1 MEICEIEGIGP
12 AYGARLEKAGI
23 KSPAALLEKGATP
36 EGREALAI
44 ASNIPEKLIRDW
56 VNRVDLTRVN
66 GIGPQFADLLE
77 ESGVDTIPDL
87 AQRNAANLQKRLAQV
102 NEARNLANR
111 TPSLSEV
118 ERWIREAKSLPRV
131 VTH

>member
-12 AYGARLEKAGI
+12 AYGAKLERAGI
-23 KSPAALLEKGATP
+23 TSPASLLEKGATP
-36 EGREALAI
+36 EGREAI
-44 ASNIPEKLIRDW
+44 AKSTGIAEKLIRDW

-77 ESGVDTIPDL
+77 ESGVDSIPAL
-87 AQRNAANLQKRLAQV
+87 AQRNAANLYKKVVQV
-102 NEARNLANR
+102 NEARNLASR

-118 ERWIREAKSLPRV
+118 ERWIREAKGLPRV

>member
-12 AYGARLEKAGI
+12 AYGAKLEKAGI
-23 KSPAALLEKGATP
+23 KTPAELLAQGAHP
-36 EGREALAI
+36 EGREAI
-44 ASNIPEKLIRDW
+44 AKATGIAEKLIRDW

-87 AQRNAANLQKRLAQV
+87 AQRNAANLYKKVIQV
-102 NEARNLANR
+102 NEARHLASR
-111 TPSLSEV
+111 DPSMSEV
-118 ERWIREAKSLPRV
+118 ERWIKEAKSLPRV

>member
-12 AYGARLEKAGI
+12 AYGRKLEQAGVT
-23 KSPAALLEKGATP
+23 SPSALLEKGATP
-36 EGREALAI
+36 EGREALALASGI
-44 ASNIPEKLIRDW
+44 AEKLIRDW
-56 VNRVDLTRVN
+56 VNRVDLTRVK

-77 ESGVDTIPDL
+77 ESGVDSIPAL
-87 AQRNAANLQKRLAQV
+87 AQRNAVTLQKRLAEV
-102 NEARNLANR
+102 NESRNLANR

-118 ERWIREAKSLPRV
+118 ERWIKEAKSLPRI

>member
-12 AYGARLEKAGI
+12 AYGAKLERIGVTTPKI
-23 KSPAALLEKGATP
+23 LLERGATP
-36 EGREALAI
+36 EGREAI
-44 ASNIPEKLIRDW
+44 AKETGIAEKLICDW

-87 AQRNAANLQKRLAQV
+87 AQRNAANLYKRVVQV
-102 NEARNLANR
+102 NEARNLASR

-118 ERWIREAKSLPRV
+118 ERWIREAKGLPRV